1 MMYARV
7 ISDLR
12 TKEDWTLPSGDGN
25 RIWFPEM
32 IEMLRSQW
40 NQSTTFPRLVE
51 LCAMLDGAL
60 QYPIALLLGLVCLPV
75 LAARSAAE
83 SSTAEGSGPYR
94 ISVRAAILALA
105 RFGIASPELTKKLE
119 KEWARYRTQKQLDL
133 YGRPA
138 EGQTAGNEKS
148 GPGCAHSVPR

>member
-40 NQSTTFPRLVE
+40 NESTTFPRLVE
-51 LCAMLDGAL
+51 LCAMLDGVL
-60 QYPIALLLGLVCLPV
+60 QHHRPIVGPSLPPGSRCPKCGRIV
-75 LAARSAAE
+75 K
-83 SSTAEGSGPYR
+83 AEGSGPYR
-94 ISVRAAILALA
+94 ISVRAAILALG

-138 EGQTAGNEKS
+138 EGQTAGNENS
-148 GPGCAHSVPR
+148 RPGCAHSVPR